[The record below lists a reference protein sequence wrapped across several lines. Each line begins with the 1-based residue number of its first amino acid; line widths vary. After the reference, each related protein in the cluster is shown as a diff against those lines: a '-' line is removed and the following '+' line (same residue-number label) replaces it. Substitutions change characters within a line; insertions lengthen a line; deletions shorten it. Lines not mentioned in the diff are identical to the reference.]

1 MPRLDG
7 SQIPSPATSPAL
19 ADFLAFPL
27 LSLPLIG
34 AYAIFAIGIVVIF
47 RASMVLNLAHG
58 AMAMVPAYLVYSM
71 AKAGLPMLL
80 ALPVGIL
87 AGALL
92 GVAVERTFVR
102 PLRQVSP
109 TAQTVGTVAALGIMV
124 SISGKI
130 WGTGTL
136 PAPTVFPEGYFQVSS
151 SSIRY
156 GQIGLFVVMLLVT
169 AGLTALLQFTDLGLA
184 MRGAADNR
192 RAASLMGVDPDI
204 ATSGAWAIGGGTAA
218 IAGILLAA
226 VTNLNP
232 LTLSLQAI
240 PAFVA
245 ALLGGL
251 GSLYGAVVGAAIV
264 GATIGMVPAF
274 GTLQR
279 VQGIQ
284 QFILTIIALAV
295 MATRGQ
301 RYAASDIRSGL

>member
-1 MPRLDG
+1 ML
-7 SQIPSPATSPAL
+7 
-19 ADFLAFPL
+19 
-27 LSLPLIG
+27 
-34 AYAIFAIGIVVIF
+34 
-47 RASMVLNLAHG
+47 
-58 AMAMVPAYLVYSM
+58 PAYLVYSM
-71 AKAGLPMLL
+71 AK
-80 ALPVGIL
+80 VGIPVL
-87 AGALL
+87 ISLTIGIVAGGLL
-92 GVAVERTFVR
+92 GVAIERTFVR
-102 PLRQVSP
+102 PLRKVSP
-109 TAQTVGTVAALGIMV
+109 TAQTVGTVAALGLLV

-136 PAPTVFPEGYFQVSS
+136 PAPTVFPDLYFQVSS
-151 SSIRY
+151 SSLRY
-156 GQIGLFVVMLLVT
+156 GQVGLFLVMLLV
-169 AGLTALLQFTDLGLA
+169 AGGLTALLQFTDFGLA

-192 RAASLMGVDPDI
+192 RAASLLGVDPDV
-204 ATSGAWAIGGGTAA
+204 ATSGAWAIGGCTAA

-251 GSLYGAVVGAAIV
+251 GSLYGAVVGAGIV
-264 GATIGMVPAF
+264 GLTIGVVPAF

-301 RYAASDIRSGL
+301 RYAAGDIRSGL

>member
-1 MPRLDG
+1 M
-7 SQIPSPATSPAL
+7 SEIFA
-19 ADFLAFPL
+19 FLL

-47 RASMVLNLAHG
+47 RASRVLNLAHG
-58 AMAMVPAYLVYSM
+58 AMAMVPAYIVYSLT
-71 AKAGLPMLL
+71 KTGLPTII
-80 ALPVGIL
+80 ALGLGVI

-92 GVAVERTFVR
+92 GLGVERAFVR
-102 PLRQVSP
+102 PLRDVSA
-109 TAQTVGTVAALGIMV
+109 TAQTVGTVAALGLMV

-136 PAPTVFPEGYFQVSS
+136 PAPSVFPEGYFQVSS

-156 GQIGLFVVMLLVT
+156 GQIGLFVVMLVVA
-169 AGLTALLQFTDLGLA
+169 AGLTALLQFTDIGLA

-192 RAASLMGVDPDI
+192 RAASLMGVDPDV

-251 GSLYGAVVGAAIV
+251 GSLYGGVVGAVIV
-264 GATIGMVPAF
+264 GATIGVVPAF

-301 RYAASDIRSGL
+301 RYAAGDIRSGL

>member
-1 MPRLDG
+1 MAEVL
-7 SQIPSPATSPAL
+7 S
-19 ADFLAFPL
+19 FLL

-47 RASMVLNLAHG
+47 RASRVLNLAHG
-58 AMAMVPAYLVYSM
+58 AMAMVPAYLVYTGT
-71 AKAGLPMLL
+71 KIGIPVLV
-80 ALPVGIL
+80 ALPLGVVL
-87 AGALL
+87 GALI
-92 GVAVERTFVR
+92 GIGVERAFVR
-102 PLRQVSP
+102 PLRDVSP
-109 TAQTVGTVAALGIMV
+109 TAQTVGTVAALGLMV
-124 SISGKI
+124 SLAGKI

-136 PAPTVFPEGYFQVSS
+136 PAPAIFPEGYIQVGSS
-151 SSIRY
+151 SLRW
-156 GQIGLFVVMLLVT
+156 GQIGLFVVMLIV
-169 AGLTALLQFTDLGLA
+169 AGGLTALLQFTDIGLA

-192 RAASLMGVDPDI
+192 RAASLLGVDPDV

-218 IAGILLAA
+218 VAGILLAA

-251 GSLYGAVVGAAIV
+251 GSLYGAVAGAFIV
-264 GATIGMVPAF
+264 GATIGVVPAF

-284 QFILTIIALAV
+284 QFILAIIALAV

-301 RYAASDIRSGL
+301 RYAAGDVRSGL